1 MDVILLERVEK
12 LGQMGDVVHVRP
24 GYARNFL
31 LPQKKALRAT
41 KANLAYFE
49 NQRAQLEA
57 TNLNRRSEAESIA
70 ERMEGATVVLI
81 RQAGDSGQ
89 LYGSV
94 TARDVAVA
102 LHEAGYTVER
112 QQVNIDRPIK
122 SLGLFD
128 VRIRLHPEV
137 SLSVTVNVARS
148 AEEAELQVQRGGA
161 VIGLED
167 EPDEEPPIGEPESE
181 ATAEPAEAA
190 EAAPGDAD
198 GATSESADESAEQ
211 TSNP

>member
-57 TNLNRRSEAESIA
+57 TNLNRRSEAESVA

-102 LHEAGYTVER
+102 LGEAGYTVER

-137 SLSVTVNVARS
+137 ALSVTVNVARS

-167 EPDEEPPIGEPESE
+167 EPDDEPLSAEPPAEETESEEPAAS
-181 ATAEPAEAA
+181 ADAAEPAE
-190 EAAPGDAD
+190 EP
-198 GATSESADESAEQ
+198 AEQ
-211 TSNP
+211 TPNP

>member
-57 TNLNRRSEAESIA
+57 TNLNRRSEAESVA

-94 TARDVAVA
+94 TARDVAIA
-102 LHEAGYTVER
+102 LGEAGYTVER

-137 SLSVTVNVARS
+137 ALSVTVNVARS

-167 EPDEEPPIGEPESE
+167 EPDDEPLSAEPPAEETESEEPAAS
-181 ATAEPAEAA
+181 ADAAEPAE
-190 EAAPGDAD
+190 
-198 GATSESADESAEQ
+198 ESAEQ
-211 TSNP
+211 TPNP

>member
-57 TNLNRRSEAESIA
+57 TNLNRRSEAESVA
-70 ERMEGATVVLI
+70 GKMEGATVVLI

-102 LHEAGYTVER
+102 LGEAGFTVER

-137 SLSVTVNVARS
+137 ALSVTVNVARS
-148 AEEAELQVQRGGA
+148 AEEAELQLQRGGA

-167 EPDEEPPIGEPESE
+167 EPDDEPMTEEPPIGEPPADESE
-181 ATAEPAEAA
+181 SGAQAEQAEAD
-190 EAAPGDAD
+190 ETAD
-198 GATSESADESAEQ
+198 DSAEQ
-211 TSNP
+211 TPNP

>member
-57 TNLNRRSEAESIA
+57 TNLNRRSEAESVA

-102 LHEAGYTVER
+102 LGEAGYTVER

-137 SLSVTVNVARS
+137 ALSVTVNVARS

-167 EPDEEPPIGEPESE
+167 EPDDEPLSAEPPAEETESEEPAAP
-181 ATAEPAEAA
+181 ADAAEPAE
-190 EAAPGDAD
+190 
-198 GATSESADESAEQ
+198 ESAEQ
-211 TSNP
+211 TPNP